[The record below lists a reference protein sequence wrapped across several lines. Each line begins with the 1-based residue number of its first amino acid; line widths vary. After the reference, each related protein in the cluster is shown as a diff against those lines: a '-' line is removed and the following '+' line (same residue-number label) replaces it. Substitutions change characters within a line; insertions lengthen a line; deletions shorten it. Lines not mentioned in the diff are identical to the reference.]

1 MVGIVHKL
9 IAVLRAMK
17 NKRFEDKKKSTELLD
32 YIALLLLLLL
42 LLLLGQTRSQGMLN
56 CRSNS
61 HLFISGQDMMKFK
74 IAFVFFFT

>member
-32 YIALLLLLLL
+32 YIALLLLLL